1 MIVILINAKD
11 VNYTFGMLD
20 GMGVDVT
27 RVPGGVEVSQ
37 ASLNSVLTLLEQ
49 SYIVHSVNE

>member
-1 MIVILINAKD
+1 MILILINAKD
-11 VNYTFGMLD
+11 VNYTFDMLD